1 MKRTIAAVGLAMGI
15 ASTSALAQG
24 FNQNNLYIG
33 GGIGL
38 NSVSGWDDAIGFQVF
53 AGYEFDMANIDPIKL
68 AVEVGY
74 MDTGDFED
82 DTIFGKVETSATGVW
97 ATGVAS
103 YALNQQFSLLGR
115 LGLDFGDD
123 DGLMVGVGVGYAV
136 NQQIEVR
143 GEYVAR
149 DEVDSLQAN
158 VVYRF

>member
-1 MKRTIAAVGLAMGI
+1 MMKWTVAAIGLSIGI

-33 GGIGL
+33 GGIGV
-38 NSVSGWDDAIGFQVF
+38 NSVSGWDDAVGFQVF
-53 AGYEFDMANIDPIKL
+53 AGYEFDVADIDPIEL

-74 MDTGDFED
+74 MDTGDFER
-82 DTIFGKVETSATGVW
+82 GRLETSANGLWV
-97 ATGVAS
+97 TGVAS

-115 LGLDFGDD
+115 LGVDFGDD

-136 NQQIEVR
+136 NRQVEVR
-143 GEYVAR
+143 GEYVVR